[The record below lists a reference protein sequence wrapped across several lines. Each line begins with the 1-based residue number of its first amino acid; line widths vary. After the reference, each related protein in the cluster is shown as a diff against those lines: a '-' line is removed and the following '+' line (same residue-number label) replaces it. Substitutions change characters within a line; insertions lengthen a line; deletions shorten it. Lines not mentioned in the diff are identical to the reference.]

1 MISASRLNAYYGP
14 LHNAW
19 RQFVLLNGVL
29 FQFSTHAEQRSQEIE
44 RGLKRRSKHSPYFA
58 GASVVIRDL
67 TVSQPDGSALLFPIG
82 GHLRKGRRY
91 LRALHDIFMRE
102 SAWTVVLGFEAF
114 ETFAKDVAAV
124 YLKRNPT
131 ERGAPHWLKRRRRS
145 AVAGPSTRR
154 IGDYR
159 VFVRAAFGGADDL
172 TTRLSASL
180 PELKHGED
188 QNNRN
193 LDLRTW
199 LRAAAAVRH
208 ATVHTRGVVSR
219 AQLSKLGPV
228 GKKTLVSHFPG
239 KMSADGYRLRLD
251 GGAAGEAIDLLAEY
265 AFLIFKSAS
274 RHDQLDHEVFRP
286 MSIRT

>member
-1 MISASRLNAYYGP
+1 MISAKRLNAYYGP

-19 RQFVLLNGVL
+19 REFVLLNGVL

-58 GASVVIRDL
+58 AASVVIRDL
-67 TVSQPDGSALLFPIG
+67 TVSQPDGWPLQFPIG

-91 LRALHDIFMRE
+91 LRALHDIVMRE

-114 ETFAKDVAAV
+114 EAFAKDVAAV

-131 ERGAPHWLKRRRRS
+131 ELGVSQWLKRRRRS
-145 AVAGPSTRR
+145 VGPSTRR
-154 IGDYR
+154 IEDYR
-159 VFVRAAFGGADDL
+159 VFVRTAFRGADDL
-172 TTRLSASL
+172 TKRLSASL
-180 PELKHGED
+180 PELKVAEH

-199 LRAAAAVRH
+199 LRTTAAVRH

-219 AQLSKLGPV
+219 AQLPKLGPV
-228 GKKTLVSHFPG
+228 GKNTLVSHFPG
-239 KMSADGYRLRLD
+239 RMSADGYRLRLD

-265 AFLIFKSAS
+265 AYLIFKSAS
-274 RHDQLDHEVFRP
+274 RHDQLDYEVSRLV
-286 MSIRT
+286 SIRT